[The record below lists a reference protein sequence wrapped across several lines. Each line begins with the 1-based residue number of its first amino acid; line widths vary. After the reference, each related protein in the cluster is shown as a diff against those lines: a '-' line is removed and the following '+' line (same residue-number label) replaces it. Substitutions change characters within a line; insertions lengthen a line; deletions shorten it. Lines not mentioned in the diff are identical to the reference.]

1 MLPASRRSGSST
13 QGRRRSPQA
22 VNFQREAGV
31 ISFSGPTIQHPLTAG
46 AQDRLS
52 WMLQLAAIAQAKPP
66 KAGERI
72 SMQVAGPSGDAE
84 HWHFDAAGE
93 SIVETASGPVQ
104 ALRLIREP
112 RRRYDTRI
120 EVWLDPVRYHLPVR
134 ALLGNQDDGRDPLE
148 LLLLRSGSETELPG
162 SGGHPPP

>member
-1 MLPASRRSGSST
+1 MVLQYQLRRGGQSGSAELQWRQDGRRYDARLSGELAGQPVLQWSSRGGFDAAGVAPERFVT

-72 SMQVAGPSGDAE
+72 SMQVAGPA
-84 HWHFDAAGE
+84 
-93 SIVETASGPVQ
+93 
-104 ALRLIREP
+104 
-112 RRRYDTRI
+112 RRR
-120 EVWLDPVRYHLPVR
+120 
-134 ALLGNQDDGRDPLE
+134 
-148 LLLLRSGSETELPG
+148 
-162 SGGHPPP
+162 